1 MYCIYLHRNLI
12 NGKVYIGQTKFGDNP
27 NKRWQGGEGY
37 KRQINFYEDISKYGW
52 DNFDHIILASN
63 LTLERANALEIKFIE
78 DYQSTDPQYGYN
90 IMSGGG
96 NTLSNNSNLLS
107 TLYFNDEKGILRS
120 KKVKSV
126 LEAEKIRY
134 NEKYQRYFGK

>member
-1 MYCIYLHRNLI
+1 
-12 NGKVYIGQTKFGDNP
+12 
-27 NKRWQGGEGY
+27 
-37 KRQINFYEDISKYGW
+37 
-52 DNFDHIILASN
+52 
-63 LTLERANALEIKFIE
+63 
-78 DYQSTDPQYGYN
+78 
-90 IMSGGG
+90 MSGGG
-96 NTLSNNSNLLS
+96 NALSNNSNLLS

>member
-27 NKRWQGGEGY
+27 NKRWQSGEGY
-37 KRQINFYEDISKYGW
+37 KKQTNFYEDISKYGW

-63 LTLERANALEIKFIE
+63 LTLEKANELEIKFIE

-90 IMSGGG
+90 MSGGG
-96 NTLSNNSNLLS
+96 NAIPSPSNLLS
-107 TLYFNDEKGILRS
+107 TLYFNNENGILRS
-120 KKVKSV
+120 KKTKRI

-134 NEKYQRYFGK
+134 NEKYQKYFGK